1 MEITLYKYPC
11 LEAKIFF
18 TDFLSMG
25 SLVRGTH
32 FICGIKSGK
41 GKSVYMN
48 ILICGLNREEFSVAL
63 FYRHKIR

>member
-1 MEITLYKYPC
+1 
-11 LEAKIFF
+11 
-18 TDFLSMG
+18 MG

-41 GKSVYMN
+41 GKSVCMN

-63 FYRHKIR
+63 FYRDKIR